1 MSGLKDP
8 QTVKAVDD
16 LTKVCMKEYGE
27 APDSFLAY
35 AYVGMQETLRA
46 VQLANSTEPAKVY
59 QALMDKPDFMS
70 VKGPAKWRVD
80 GRPFYKYAK
89 FIMEGK
95 SPKDKKDKWDV
106 CKVADVY
113 MGEEL
118 CLPLKEMGW

>member
-1 MSGLKDP
+1 
-8 QTVKAVDD
+8 
-16 LTKVCMKEYGE
+16 
-27 APDSFLAY
+27 
-35 AYVGMQETLRA
+35 
-46 VQLANSTEPAKVY
+46 
-59 QALMDKPDFMS
+59 
-70 VKGPAKWRVD
+70 VD

-95 SPKDKKDKWDV
+95 GPKVKKDKWDV